1 MNHLLRVLALGA
13 LLHDL
18 GKVVRRAGGGRE
30 THSAQGAAFL
40 SPFCHASEDGRQIL
54 QCIKYHHGKELS
66 GANLPTD
73 ALAYVVYEADNI
85 AAGLDRRDKEEKEN
99 WGFESTSSLE
109 NVCNRLEKPREDSLF
124 PDSYFSLKK
133 LDAKEAPNYPVENGE
148 SLGTKGAYGAIV
160 DSLKANFQR
169 KAPQDMEPNELLRI
183 LEDTMVYVPSSTAMQ
198 EVCDISLYDH
208 VKMTAAIAGAMM
220 RYMRSHG
227 IADYKTFCFTE
238 GKAHRQDETMLF
250 VSGDFS
256 GIQKFIYRVPTK
268 GAMRMLR
275 GRSFYLQMVLEN
287 AIDDLLDQLG
297 LSRANLIYSGGGH
310 FYMLVDHSEETKE
323 ILRKGFEE
331 INRKL
336 LSLYGTALY
345 LAAGWVPV
353 CAAELMDEMAVK
365 ENMFRRVNG
374 VVAKKKQN
382 RYSVDMIRAMTDPT
396 SALNHMENG
405 MRECGICHRSVKES
419 ELRAYEAQK
428 EDDAV
433 DIENMQVCPQCNG
446 MYLLGKSII
455 DDHPILAV
463 LNQRVEDSLD
473 LAALGEGRWLKAID
487 SKAGQDYQKKG
498 CLVRIY
504 SKNDSSTSELISS
517 RLWVGDYACE
527 KDGKALDFGEMALW
541 AGGEKEEKGIKR
553 LGVLR
558 ADVDWLGA
566 TFMAGIPKTYR
577 TLSRLAALSRSLSM
591 FFAKIITDVCQKRL
605 PKGQKPFYLFQKKPG
620 DHMVHIVYSGGDDLF
635 LVGAW
640 DDLLEMAVDLRE
652 AFRRYT
658 NGKLSFSAGWGIF
671 SPSYPVIRMAKDTGD
686 LEDLAKKTKK
696 TKDSLALFGTAA
708 EEGQVTPVFS
718 WQDFQKNVCH
728 EKLDFLL
735 SHFYLEGIDKGEDSR
750 EKIPAGKSLL
760 YRILELLQ
768 AKPFN
773 LARFAYTLAR
783 LEPTRKG
790 TTEAEKA
797 CYREIREKLYQWG
810 RGSEEEQL
818 ALETALRLVI
828 YRMRDKED

>member
-1 MNHLLRVLALGA
+1 MNHLLRVLAMGA

-30 THSAQGAAFL
+30 THSAEGAAFL
-40 SPFCHASEDGRQIL
+40 SPFCHESEDGRQIL
-54 QCIKYHHGKELS
+54 QCIKYHHRKELS

-85 AAGLDRRDKEEKEN
+85 AAGLDRRDKEEKAN

-109 NVCNRLEKPREDSLF
+109 NVCNRLEKPKEGSLF

-353 CAAELMDEMAVK
+353 CAAELMDETVVN

-396 SALNHMENG
+396 SAFNHMENG
-405 MRECGICHRSVKES
+405 MRECGLCHRSMDEGKLS
-419 ELRAYEAQK
+419 AYKVPQNDD
-428 EDDAV
+428 EDDAEV
-433 DIENMQVCPQCNG
+433 MQVCPQCNG
-446 MYLLGKSII
+446 MYLLGKSMI
-455 DDHPILAV
+455 DDKPVFAV
-463 LNQRVEDSLD
+463 LNRYVKGSLS
-473 LAALGEGRWLKAID
+473 LAAPGEERWLKAVNYD
-487 SKAGQDYQKKG
+487 EGVTYQKEG
-498 CLVRIY
+498 SLVRIY
-504 SKNDSSTSELISS
+504 SKNDSTTSEAIST
-517 RLWVGDYACE
+517 RLWVGDYACQV
-527 KDGKALDFGEMALW
+527 DGQIQDFADMAQL
-541 AGGEKEEKGIKR
+541 AGGKKDEKGIKR

-566 TFMAGIPKTYR
+566 VFMAGIPGKYR
-577 TLSRLAALSRSLSM
+577 TLSRSAALSRSLSM
-591 FFAKIITDVCQKRL
+591 FFAKIITDVCCKKL
-605 PKGQKPFYLFQKKPG
+605 PKGQKPFYLFNEKPG
-620 DHMVHIVYSGGDDLF
+620 NRLIHVVYAGGDDVF

-671 SPSYPVIRMAKDTGD
+671 SPTYPVIRMAQDTGD
-686 LEDLAKKTKK
+686 LEDKAKKTKP
-696 TKDSLALFGTAA
+696 TKDSLALFGVST
-708 EEGQVTPVFS
+708 EEGQMTPVFS
-718 WQDFQKNVCH
+718 WQDFQENVCG
-728 EKLDFLL
+728 EKLQFLL
-735 SHFYLEGIDKGEDSR
+735 SHFLLEGIPAADAGR
-750 EKIPAGKSLL
+750 GKIPGGKSLL
-760 YRILELLQ
+760 YRLLGLLKT
-768 AKPFN
+768 KPFN
-773 LARFAYTLAR
+773 LARFAYALAR
-783 LEPTRKG
+783 LEPVKKD
-790 TTEAEKA
+790 TTEAEKI

-810 RGSEEEQL
+810 RGSTEEQL

>member
-1 MNHLLRVLALGA
+1 MNHLLRVLVIGS
-13 LLHDL
+13 LLHDA
-18 GKVVRRAGGGRE
+18 GKIVGRASGERK
-30 THSAQGAAFL
+30 THSELGAAFL
-40 SPFCHASEDGRQIL
+40 FPFCHESEDGRQIL
-54 QCIKYHHGKELS
+54 QCIKYHHGRELS
-66 GANLPTD
+66 GADLPAD

-85 AAGLDRRDKEEKEN
+85 AAGLDRREKGEASS
-99 WGFESTSSLE
+99 WGFDASLSLE
-109 NVCNRLEKPREDSLF
+109 NVCNRLGAEGK
-124 PDSYFSLKK
+124 DSYFALKK
-133 LDAKEAPNYPVENGE
+133 LDAKEAPNYPIENGKY
-148 SLGTKGAYGAIV
+148 SGTPGAYGAIV
-160 DSLKANFQR
+160 DSLKANFQL
-169 KAPQDMEPNELLRI
+169 KPPQDMEANELLRI
-183 LEDTMVYVPSSTAMQ
+183 LEDTMVYVPSSTATQ

-220 RYMRSHG
+220 RYMKHHG
-227 IADYKTFCFTE
+227 IVDYKTFCFKE

-310 FYMLVDHSEETKE
+310 FYMLVDNSEETKT
-323 ILRKGFEE
+323 ILEKGFEG

-336 LSLYGTALY
+336 LSPYGTALY

-353 CAAELMDEMAVK
+353 CAAELMDETVVG

-396 SALNHMENG
+396 SPLNHMENG
-405 MRECGICHRSVKES
+405 MRECGLCHRSVKES
-419 ELRAYEAQK
+419 KLRAYEAQR
-428 EDDAV
+428 EGDAV
-433 DIENMQVCPQCNG
+433 DIESMQVCPQCNG
-446 MYLLGKSII
+446 MYRLGKSII
-455 DDHPILAV
+455 DEKPIFAV
-463 LNQRVEDSLD
+463 LNHYVKGSLS
-473 LAALGEGRWLKAID
+473 LAAPGEERWLKAVTSEEGI
-487 SKAGQDYQKKG
+487 AYQKDG
-498 CLVRIY
+498 SLVRIY
-504 SKNDSSTSELISS
+504 SKNDSTTSEAIST
-517 RLWVGDYACE
+517 RLWVGDYACQV
-527 KDGKALDFGEMALW
+527 GGQVQDFADMAIL
-541 AGGEKEEKGIKR
+541 AGGQKDEKGIKR

-566 TFMAGIPKTYR
+566 VFMAGIPGKYR
-577 TLSRLAALSRSLSM
+577 TLSRSAALSRSLSM
-591 FFAKIITDVCQKRL
+591 FFSKIISDVCCKRL
-605 PKGQKPFYLFQKKPG
+605 PSGQKPFYLFNEKPG
-620 DHMVHIVYSGGDDLF
+620 NRMVHVVYAGGDDVF

-640 DDLLEMAVDLRE
+640 DDLVETAVDLRE

-671 SPSYPVIRMAKDTGD
+671 SPSYPVIRMAQDTGD
-686 LEDLAKKTKK
+686 LEDKAKKTNP
-696 TKDSLALFGTAA
+696 TKDSLALFGISA
-708 EEGQVTPVFS
+708 EEGQETPVFP
-718 WQDFQKNVCH
+718 WQSFQENVCK
-728 EKLDFLL
+728 EKLHFLL
-735 SHFYLEGIDKGEDSR
+735 SHFQLEGIPDAAEGNG
-750 EKIPAGKSLL
+750 KIPAGKSLL
-760 YRILELLQ
+760 YRILELLK

-783 LEPTRKG
+783 LEPVKKG
-790 TTEAEKA
+790 TTEAEKD
-797 CYREIREKLYQWG
+797 CYKEIREKLYQWG
-810 RGSEEEQL
+810 RGSEADKM